1 MIYAFIQAHRNEY
14 HVVKMCQVLGVSK
27 SGFYKWQ
34 ANLVSGQLSERHAKR
49 EEIKQKIAQAYHESR
64 GIYGSPRIHED
75 LEAWGYSVCE
85 RTIGRYMR
93 EMGLSALPEP
103 KFQVT
108 TDSAH
113 DQFIYPNLLERK
125 FQVATPNTAW
135 VSDITY
141 IWTMEGWLYLASV
154 MDLFSRKIV
163 GWSLDVTMKTELPL
177 AALKQALIIRDPD
190 ATLIHHSDRGSQY
203 CSTEYIDCLRGKEI
217 QISMSRKGEPYDNA
231 CIESFH
237 ASLKKELI
245 YRTRYKTRA
254 EAKAAIGWYIDSFYN
269 PKRRHS
275 TLDYLSPVE
284 YEKKQFHLFS
294 ETLVS

>member
-1 MIYAFIQAHRNEY
+1 MIFEFILAHRDEY
-14 HVVKMCQVLGVSK
+14 RVVKMCSVLGVSK

-34 ANLVSGQLSERHAKR
+34 DNLLKGLLSEQLTKR
-49 EEIKQKIAQAYHESR
+49 EEIEQKIARSYHESH
-64 GIYGSPRIHED
+64 GIYGSPRIYED
-75 LEAWGYSVCE
+75 LKAWGYSVCE
-85 RTIGRYMR
+85 RTVGRYMKK
-93 EMGLSALPEP
+93 MGLCALHKP

-113 DQFIYPNLLERK
+113 QQFIYPNLLERK
-125 FQVATPNTAW
+125 FQVAAPNKAW
-135 VSDITY
+135 VADITY

-163 GWSLDVTMKTELPL
+163 GWSLDVTMKTDLPFE
-177 AALKQALIIRDPD
+177 ALQQAIALRNPD
-190 ATLIHHSDRGSQY
+190 KTLIHHSDRGSQY
-203 CSTEYIDCLRGKEI
+203 CSDEYTDCLKEKEI
-217 QISMSRKGEPYDNA
+217 HISMSRKGDPYDNA

-269 PKRRHS
+269 QRRRHS
-275 TLDYLSPVE
+275 TLDYLSPNE
-284 YEKKQFHLFS
+284 YEKAHRIPFTQPVAS
-294 ETLVS
+294 